1 MTTIPT
7 WWLWLSGAF
16 FLIATVAWVLVAAL
30 VLRLLLVVQGLR
42 PKVEATLEK
51 VEGVASQVEQLASAA
66 RSTVETVGGKAK
78 TVAGAFELLA
88 LATAS
93 RFQAVSRVLAALG
106 AGAKVIG
113 MVKGLKAKKTGL
125 DNKAAKPAK

>member
-16 FLIATVAWVLVAAL
+16 FLIASVAWVFLAAL
-30 VLRLLLVVQGLR
+30 VLRLLIVVQGLQ
-42 PKVEATLEK
+42 PKVEATLQK
-51 VEGVASQVEQLASAA
+51 VEGVATQVEQLATAA

-106 AGAKVIG
+106 AGAKVLG
-113 MVKGLKAKKTGL
+113 VLKGLKAKKSGL
-125 DNKAAKPAK
+125 DNKPVKRAK

>member
-7 WWLWLSGAF
+7 WWLWVSGAF
-16 FLIATVAWVLVAAL
+16 FLIASVAWILIAVL
-30 VLRLLLVVQGLR
+30 VLRVFLAVQALR

-51 VEGVASQVEQLASAA
+51 VEGVAVQVEQLATAA

-106 AGAKVIG
+106 AGAKVVN
-113 MVKGLKAKKTGL
+113 MLKGLRPKKAGL
-125 DNKAAKPAK
+125 DNKPEKKAK